1 MKRGCTQCGECLNVC
16 PVYALFKR
24 EEYAPKGKRLLME
37 PLDAEYG
44 DAATAQLSWER
55 VRQLARL
62 CAGCGRCQRV
72 CARKLSTSELLADAR
87 ARNPHWTQNLWEIWI
102 RRAGPLWPLAGK
114 IAMLA
119 PDAAV
124 PEGLRSSLA
133 TARALVD
140 LPAIKPWLILTPTQ
154 KKPGTPVVLFSG
166 CTAVNARPR
175 WIAKARELLAT
186 WGYQVLDSSGFTC
199 CGGTLHHAGRYK
211 AQDEVRQKNIQV
223 WRDLGRPLVASFCAS
238 CKHSLD
244 EYAAVL
250 PEDEAAQWKEKCRG
264 LSALLEQPRLHATA
278 DAPTAV
284 AYHQPCHWGTADPDL
299 PLLQQGLPELKKG
312 AGLCCGMGGILKMSN
327 PDLSMDMARKCL
339 EGFAPEARHVITGC
353 SGCVMQ
359 LSSVAT
365 AKNKEVRHWLDIV
378 AVEAGA

>member
-1 MKRGCTQCGECLNVC
+1 M
-16 PVYALFKR
+16 
-24 EEYAPKGKRLLME
+24 
-37 PLDAEYG
+37 
-44 DAATAQLSWER
+44 
-55 VRQLARL
+55 
-62 CAGCGRCQRV
+62 
-72 CARKLSTSELLADAR
+72 
-87 ARNPHWTQNLWEIWI
+87 
-102 RRAGPLWPLAGK
+102 
-114 IAMLA
+114 
-119 PDAAV
+119 
-124 PEGLRSSLA
+124 
-133 TARALVD
+133 D